1 MTDIVFKWDTTYH
14 CWKKEGIKCLHNIF
28 NVYIHKYPENQYLV
42 SIGQEGYINVHHT
55 IFDSMVAV
63 QFFIKSKYNGIV
75 KFRDPNEEEHIERIK
90 TVS

>member
-1 MTDIVFKWDTTYH
+1 MTDIVFKWDTTYN
-14 CWKKEGIKCLHNIF
+14 CWRKSVKCLHNTFHIC
-28 NVYIHKYPENQYLV
+28 IHKYHENQYLV
-42 SIGQEGYINVHHT
+42 SIGQEGYINVQHT

>member
-42 SIGQEGYINVHHT
+42 SIEKEGYINVQHT

-75 KFRDPNEEEHIERIK
+75 KFRDPHEEEHIECTK
-90 TVS
+90 AVS